1 MLWRDLDRA
10 PHPGQKVGR
19 RLSTVTVKACSRRS
33 TLTTFMP
40 AAGDHVIDVFIAP
53 CCRIPSQGASPPASS
68 GASHQASLAPRV
80 NQTPRKRDFRSC
92 SICEVFNNIRRFET
106 SLKRLKCANCGH
118 SQTVRGTGQVDP
130 LLPFPFGSGYERMRR
145 SGRSSRD
152 KSICA
157 DPFLSK
163 IIVGSARAFS
173 CYLPP
178 AGEAGMSDTRK
189 LAAILVATGRR
200 SRARLNC
207 GKKAATI
214 GPRRLEPNAGG
225 A

>member
-92 SICEVFNNIRRFET
+92 SICEVFNNIRQFET

-130 LLPFPFGSGYERMRR
+130 LLPFPFGSGYERNAPKRPFLARQVDLRR
-145 SGRSSRD
+145 SVPVQNHRRIGA
-152 KSICA
+152 SIFML
-157 DPFLSK
+157 P
-163 IIVGSARAFS
+163 SA
-173 CYLPP
+173 
-178 AGEAGMSDTRK
+178 
-189 LAAILVATGRR
+189 GRR
-200 SRARLNC
+200 SRNERHPKARGHPSRNRS
-207 GKKAATI
+207 AFAR
-214 GPRRLEPNAGG
+214 PLELR
-225 A
+225 